1 MWAPDMMSSVIPA
14 RLEFQCGHAAL
25 VSLPKIKNESS
36 AQRNERIAR
45 EKVEAR
51 GRRCD
56 FCGPLVTEVV
66 AAPALTNGNN
76 GAEGHHAAPP
86 KPLAVVSS
94 AAPAPVA
101 PRPQPVVVAKTV
113 VPAKPVVVANPVVPA
128 APAAPA
134 PTPVA
139 VVAKPVVV
147 APKPAV
153 ARKPVV
159 AAPKPVVLVRTRAPL
174 AEGVAAKRAAAKRYA
189 VRFKAEQVLQAASLR
204 EALRKAE
211 SLGAIEVLTIT
222 AM

>member
-1 MWAPDMMSSVIPA
+1 
-14 RLEFQCGHAAL
+14 
-25 VSLPKIKNESS
+25 
-36 AQRNERIAR
+36 
-45 EKVEAR
+45 
-51 GRRCD
+51 
-56 FCGPLVTEVV
+56 
-66 AAPALTNGNN
+66 
-76 GAEGHHAAPP
+76 
-86 KPLAVVSS
+86 
-94 AAPAPVA
+94 
-101 PRPQPVVVAKTV
+101 
-113 VPAKPVVVANPVVPA
+113 VPA
-128 APAAPA
+128 APVAPA

-159 AAPKPVVLVRTRAPL
+159 AAPNPVVAAPNPVVAAPKPVVQLRTRAPL
-174 AEGVAAKRAAAKRYA
+174 ADGAAAKRAAAKRYA